1 MKKFKILLL
10 IVSILL
16 VSGCGTTKES
26 ITESEFIEIAQNQG
40 LTTYDDSA
48 SFDYVESAYVAA
60 IKDLKVIYIKG
71 KKKADIEGTFIDQC
85 NNIYKRALEGYK
97 DSKKSGS
104 NWSTLKIT
112 DSDHYYFISL
122 IDDTYIYIEGSI
134 EKKDKIINQLNN
146 LITC

>member
-1 MKKFKILLL
+1 MRKVKVLLL
-10 IVSILL
+10 IISILL
-16 VSGCGTTKES
+16 ISGCGKTKES
-26 ITESEFIEIAQNQG
+26 ITQDEFVKIAENQG

-60 IKDLKVIYIKG
+60 IKDLKVVYIKG
-71 KKKADIEGTFIDQC
+71 KKKTDIEGTFVDQC

-112 DSDHYYFISL
+112 DSENIYFISL
-122 IDDTYIYIEGSI
+122 VDDTYIYIEGTI
-134 EKKDKIINQLNN
+134 DKENKINRIIDELKY
-146 LITC
+146 